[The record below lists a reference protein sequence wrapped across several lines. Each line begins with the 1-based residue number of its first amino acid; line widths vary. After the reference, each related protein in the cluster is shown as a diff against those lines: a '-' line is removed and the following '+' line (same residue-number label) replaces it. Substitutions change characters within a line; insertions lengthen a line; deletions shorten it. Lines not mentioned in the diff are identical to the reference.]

1 MKKLLAWVLLL
12 ALALT
17 AVPAMAKGDKVKV
30 GLSWVGDVTKGERTK
45 KTKSYAAAVKKAGGE
60 PVLLD
65 GAVDAETAGAIL
77 DGVDCIVFLGGPD
90 IGPSWY
96 GESPAPGLEEVNPA
110 RDVSDYWLA
119 RTAIDRGMPL
129 LAICRGCQLVNVV
142 CGGTLYQDI
151 PSQLGSDLHRDPRKK
166 KYAWHDIAVE
176 DGDSLIAAALGG
188 PGAYEVNSWHH
199 QGIKDVGKGLVV
211 TARSADGLPEA
222 LEFKGSNQFMLAV
235 QYHPEK
241 MIEKG
246 RKQQLRLFEMLIEA
260 AKQRR

>member
-1 MKKLLAWVLLL
+1 MRKLLAWILML
-12 ALALT
+12 ALALM
-17 AVPAMAKGDKVKV
+17 AVPAMAGGDKVKV
-30 GLSWVGDVTKGERTK
+30 GLSWVGDVSKSERTK

-60 PVLLD
+60 AVLLD

-77 DGVDCIVFLGGPD
+77 DGVECVVFLGGPD

-96 GESPAPGLEEVNPA
+96 GESPLPELEEVNPA

-119 RTAIDRGMPL
+119 RVAIDRGMPV

-142 CGGTLYQDI
+142 CGGTLYQHL
-151 PSQLGSDLHRDPRKK
+151 PSQLGNDMHRDPKKK
-166 KYAWHDIAVE
+166 KYAWHDITVT
-176 DGDSLIAAALGG
+176 DGGSLIASALGG
-188 PGAYEVNSWHH
+188 TGDYEVNSWHH
-199 QGIKDVGKGLVV
+199 QGVKDVGEGLVV

-222 LEFKGSNQFMLAV
+222 LELEGSNQFLLAV

-260 AKQRR
+260 ALKRR